1 MTVKTS
7 AGSSISIDPALP
19 ATNDDAGFEALTDF
33 ELIGEVE
40 SIGAFGTEYN
50 EVTFTAL
57 DNRRVRKFKGSYN
70 PGTIALTAGLD
81 NADTGQ
87 AAIQAALDVDDDVSF
102 KVELQDGSIEYFTG
116 KVMSY
121 TTEISSVDNITMTT
135 MNVGINSDIVKVA
148 APV

>member
-1 MTVKTS
+1 MTAQTS
-7 AGSSISIDPALP
+7 AGSTISIDPALP
-19 ATNDDAGFEALTDF
+19 ATNDSAGFEALAAF

-40 SIGAFGTEYN
+40 SIGSFGTEYN

-70 PGTIALTAGLD
+70 PGTVAVTAALD

-87 AAIQAALDVDDDVSF
+87 IAVQAALDTDDDVSF
-102 KVELQDGSIEYFTG
+102 KVELQNGDIEYFTG

-121 TTEISSVDNITMTT
+121 TTEVTGVDSITMTT
-135 MNVGINSDIVKVA
+135 INIGINSDIVKVA
-148 APV
+148 AA